1 MAVLAEA
8 ISVVV
13 RCDAILQRLP
23 GGEEAFQSMVTN
35 DTYCSDGH
43 LVRVGFLGPAPVEAF
58 VHELEAA
65 GLRYLVDG
73 KATDFVVVD
82 QHHGPTTPCDWIEF
96 ARIPFGP
103 DQRVAACWLYEG
115 PRLPMA
121 GIHLGGGL
129 SMQLFTPERWRFEG
143 SITEKGTF
151 LSHQELA
158 ERMVLLRVEGDRAV
172 YLDTH
177 TGREVYSSPPGNAE
191 G

>member
-23 GGEEAFQSMVTN
+23 GGEEAFESMVTN
-35 DTYCSDGH
+35 DTYCSDGE
-43 LVRVGFLGPAPVEAF
+43 LVRVGFLGPGPVEAF
-58 VHELEAA
+58 VRELEAA

-82 QHHGPTTPCDWIEF
+82 QRHGPTTPCDWIEF

-103 DQRVAACWLYEG
+103 DQRVAACWLFEG

-121 GIHLGGGL
+121 GIYLRGN
-129 SMQLFTPERWRFEG
+129 SMQLHTPPGWSFEG
-143 SITEKGTF
+143 SISDTGGF
-151 LSHQELA
+151 VSHEEMA
-158 ERMVLLRVEGDRAV
+158 ERLVLLRVEDGRAV
-172 YLDTH
+172 YLDTR
-177 TGREVYSSPPGNAE
+177 TGREVYSSPPSDGE